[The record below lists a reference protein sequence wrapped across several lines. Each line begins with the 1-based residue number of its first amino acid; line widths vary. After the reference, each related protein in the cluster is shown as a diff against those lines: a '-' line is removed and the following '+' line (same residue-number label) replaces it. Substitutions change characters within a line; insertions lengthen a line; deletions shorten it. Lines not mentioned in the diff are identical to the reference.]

1 MEEMK
6 KNQTENENM
15 PAPKSLKKV
24 NKNTI
29 VMAVLVLILLFIS
42 DIFGTHTPIGS
53 IAVIVAFI
61 LAIIAVVLKVKN
73 RIQK

>member
-1 MEEMK
+1 MK

-29 VMAVLVLILLFIS
+29 VTVRYLCSFNQCKTERNFL
-42 DIFGTHTPIGS
+42 S
-53 IAVIVAFI
+53 IQLDQEQMIH
-61 LAIIAVVLKVKN
+61 LQ
-73 RIQK
+73 R